1 MSTAPFKGAGAY
13 LCRAQ
18 PNLLVLNH
26 ITVVGSCFR
35 PGNSC

>member
-26 ITVVGSCFR
+26 ITVGWQLFPSW
-35 PGNSC
+35 